1 MSFPNL
7 VTPAELRL
15 AILLFLLGTIGTLV
29 RTAEKHSPEVERWLH
44 EQTSPARAD
53 TASVADPEPTAD
65 PDSLPVEVVAET
77 GSGPPASGSGIDP
90 STASLAA
97 LRTLPG
103 VGPVLAARIIE
114 DRVRNGPYRTP
125 DDLRR
130 VKGIGE
136 ATLERIRGNLFFP
149 DR

>member
-1 MSFPNL
+1 MSLQRL

-15 AILLFLLGTIGTLV
+15 AILLFTLGAIGTLV

-44 EQTSPARAD
+44 EQASPGRVD
-53 TASVADPEPTAD
+53 TASGASPAPPADT
-65 PDSLPVEVVAET
+65 DSLPVETVVM
-77 GSGPPASGSGIDP
+77 GSEPPPKGAGIDP

-114 DRVRNGPYRTP
+114 DRTRNGPYRTP

-136 ATLERIRGNLFFP
+136 ATLERIRGNLHFP
-149 DR
+149 NR

>member
-15 AILLFLLGTIGTLV
+15 AILLFLLGAIGTLV
-29 RTAEKHSPEVERWLH
+29 RTAEEHSPEVERWLH
-44 EQTSPARAD
+44 EQASPGRAD
-53 TASVADPEPTAD
+53 TASAEDPEPTAG
-65 PDSLPVEVVAET
+65 PDSLPVEVVKK
-77 GSGPPASGSGIDP
+77 GSGPPSGGSGIDP
-90 STASLAA
+90 STASLAV

-136 ATLERIRGNLFFP
+136 ATLERIRGNLLFP